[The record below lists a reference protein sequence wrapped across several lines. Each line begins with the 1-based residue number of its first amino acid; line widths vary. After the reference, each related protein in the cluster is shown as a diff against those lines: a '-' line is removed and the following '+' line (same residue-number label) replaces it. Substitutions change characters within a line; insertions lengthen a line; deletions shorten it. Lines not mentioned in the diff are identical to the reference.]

1 MYNIN
6 VSKPIHTMKKDLLR
20 GFCCEIQRTKQCTQ
34 FYTLHWSSEV
44 FSFDQIGVELQ
55 PGNYTIT
62 VYSRGQAV
70 MSTNINIRKIQTL
83 LGIWVG
89 GLNPKKPQGQSGI
102 MIYKGDV
109 KSLISRAESIA
120 FSKKDDV

>member
-1 MYNIN
+1 
-6 VSKPIHTMKKDLLR
+6 
-20 GFCCEIQRTKQCTQ
+20 
-34 FYTLHWSSEV
+34 
-44 FSFDQIGVELQ
+44 
-55 PGNYTIT
+55 
-62 VYSRGQAV
+62 

-109 KSLISRAESIA
+109 KSLISRAGRMA
-120 FSKKDDV
+120 FSKNDDV